1 MIKRLLLGLL
11 VLLLLLGAVLVANTL
26 RQGSRQVVVSALAP
40 IEVDKAGVALSMA
53 TAVRA
58 RTVSGLLD
66 PAAVAAAYVKQV
78 VADQSYRFMPIRL
91 KSADLQRVHGTDE
104 RIAVDQLADMVRFY
118 HRLLTQATQ

>member
-11 VLLLLLGAVLVANTL
+11 ASVLLLAAVLVANTL
-26 RQGSRQVVVSALAP
+26 RQGSRQVVVPALAP

>member
-11 VLLLLLGAVLVANTL
+11 ILLLLLGAVLVANTL
-26 RQGSRQVVVSALAP
+26 RQGSRQVVVAALAP

-66 PAAVAAAYVKQV
+66 PAAAAAAYVKQV

>member
-11 VLLLLLGAVLVANTL
+11 VLLLLLGAALVANTL
-26 RQGSRQVVVSALAP
+26 RQGSRQVVVAALAP

-78 VADQSYRFMPIRL
+78 VADQSYRFMPIRF

-104 RIAVDQLADMVRFY
+104 RIAVDPLADMVRFY

>member
-11 VLLLLLGAVLVANTL
+11 VLLLLLGAALVANTL
-26 RQGSRQVVVSALAP
+26 RQGSRQVVVAALAA

-58 RTVSGLLD
+58 RTASGLLD
-66 PAAVAAAYVKQV
+66 PAAAAAAYVKQV

-104 RIAVDQLADMVRFY
+104 RIAVDPLADMVRFY